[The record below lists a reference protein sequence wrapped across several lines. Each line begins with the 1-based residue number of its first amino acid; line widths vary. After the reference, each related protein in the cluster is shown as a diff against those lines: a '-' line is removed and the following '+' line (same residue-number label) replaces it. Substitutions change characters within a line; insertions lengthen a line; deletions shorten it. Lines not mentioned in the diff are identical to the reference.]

1 MHIILRL
8 FAGLALAMS
17 LHGCAFDASEA
28 RVTPEYA
35 VTVKKVGVVS
45 LVDAAPNLSFLRA
58 SAQESRFTRL
68 TLPGWQADA
77 LVHEA
82 VLPRLRRKGFEVSV
96 IAPDDALRRAN
107 GDDWGGP
114 GNPALFEAAYA
125 LGAAHGLDTMVI
137 IARDI
142 SPDVVTDTNQNI
154 RGYGLQRAFDSE
166 AHAYAIVHTSVLDIA
181 RRFVVGQA
189 RGVQQA
195 PLPAGVWQAAF
206 EDAGSEPALPP
217 AMLTTV
223 DTMLRQLLGAAIGV
237 SVQEAGL

>member
-8 FAGLALAMS
+8 FAGLTLAMA

-35 VTVKKVGVVS
+35 VTVSKVGVLS

-68 TLPGWQADA
+68 ALPGWQVDA

-82 VLPRLRRKGFEVSV
+82 VLPRLRRKGFEVSA
-96 IAPDDALRRAN
+96 IAPDDALRIAN

-114 GNPALFEAAYA
+114 GNPALREAAYA
-125 LGAAHGLDTMVI
+125 LGAAHGLDTLVV

-142 SPDVVTDTNQNI
+142 SPDIVTGTNQNI
-154 RGYGLQRAFDSE
+154 RGYGLQRAFDDE
-166 AHAYAIVHTSVLDIA
+166 AHAYAVVHTTVLDVA

-195 PLPAGVWQAAF
+195 PLPAGLWQAAF
-206 EDAGSEPALPP
+206 EDAGIAPTLPP
-217 AMLTTV
+217 AMLAKV
-223 DTMLRQLLGAAIGV
+223 DAMLRQLLTAAIGV